1 MHECVRKVLN
11 LSYTEADQFEGTLV
25 SVKKERPSEDNR
37 IVDMQE
43 KENFEVVHT
52 AIQTGY
58 FRREAI
64 RKSCDNPA
72 GKLDVSAFNSVP
84 DRCSGAP
91 FSPEFS
97 VQPLNS
103 LQMSIGSGAIDGI

>member
-1 MHECVRKVLN
+1 MKLGTYELQ
-11 LSYTEADQFEGTLV
+11 DQFEGTLV

-64 RKSCDNPA
+64 RKSRYHPLLVPLGTVATTHYRRRCK
-72 GKLDVSAFNSVP
+72 KL
-84 DRCSGAP
+84 
-91 FSPEFS
+91 
-97 VQPLNS
+97 QKL
-103 LQMSIGSGAIDGI
+103 

>member
-1 MHECVRKVLN
+1 MKLGTYELQ
-11 LSYTEADQFEGTLV
+11 DQFEGTLV

-84 DRCSGAP
+84 DRCM
-91 FSPEFS
+91 
-97 VQPLNS
+97 PLGTVATTHYRRRCKK
-103 LQMSIGSGAIDGI
+103 LQKL